1 MQMPRASPE
10 LIRGPV
16 RVGVTYTVAGYF
28 LPRHHDRFRRNYPH
42 VDVELFESPRPSIE
56 HGLIE
61 GSLDL
66 AVMLVSNLEAA
77 DGIEAEILLRSR
89 RRLWTPPEHPLLR
102 TPSAG
107 LADVAR
113 HPHVMLTVDEAA
125 DTAERCWART
135 SNRPEIVFRTSSVE
149 AVRSMAAAD
158 MGVTILSDMVYRPWS
173 LEGQRL
179 ETRLLVD
186 NIPTMDV
193 GVAWARDRDKSA
205 AARAFMDFLRL
216 ALRIPASS
224 VDPTAKNFHWADLTR
239 GQFEAH
245 DRGADF
251 CLLSDSEGNL
261 TEGAGYNV
269 FFVIAGVV
277 VTPASGMLE
286 GVTRR
291 SVLELCVEQGLS
303 TAVRNVSIREARE
316 ADEIFLTTTA
326 GGVMPASRIDGRI
339 MGNDRPGPIS
349 SRLRETFWAKRAA
362 GWHATPVDYGAA
374 AEQSD
379 PPVERTRGT

>member
-1 MQMPRASPE
+1 MLRSHAENAALP
-10 LIRGPV
+10 LVIRKSSLNPDPSFLGGAAYIDGRYVSLAEAAIPITDWGYRRSDATYDV
-16 RVGVTYTVAGYF
+16 IGVWNGF
-28 LPRHHDRFRRNYPH
+28 FFRLDDRLQRFRSSMEKLRLNPSESDADLRSMLHRVVALSGLREAYVAIDCLRGRPIAGRPYHPAFARNY
-42 VDVELFESPRPSIE
+42 I
-56 HGLIE
+56 
-61 GSLDL
+61 
-66 AVMLVSNLEAA
+66 AA
-77 DGIEAEILLRSR
+77 FAI
-89 RRLWTPPEHPLLR
+89 
-102 TPSAG
+102 
-107 LADVAR
+107 
-113 HPHVMLTVDEAA
+113 
-125 DTAERCWART
+125 
-135 SNRPEIVFRTSSVE
+135 
-149 AVRSMAAAD
+149 
-158 MGVTILSDMVYRPWS
+158 PWVWLMS
-173 LEGQRL
+173 LEVQERGAHL
-179 ETRLLVD
+179 VIAET
-186 NIPTMDV
+186 I
-193 GVAWARDRDKSA
+193 
-205 AARAFMDFLRL
+205 
-216 ALRIPASS
+216 RIPASS

-374 AEQSD
+374 VEQSD